1 MKDLLAT
8 IDLYDD
14 DTPSMADGGRIGFY
28 KGEQVVKS
36 HGKQIKDLTEAG
48 ETAVSIAEKLKLKRT
63 TVTNA
68 INAMDKG
75 IAGEEF
81 KLSKPLKDIVKKK
94 GPSTRTDL
102 RFENLTRKENAKIQD
117 VPISDA
123 RAFKTL
129 PNYPNITYTDYRDKK
144 TGKKFRTYG
153 VRIRRQDK
161 NVQTAATTRSGFS
174 NIPTLEEAIKV
185 RDQFR
190 KENPLN
196 IKPADPKKEKITKAT
211 RRDFIESGG
220 GDEAF
225 LRGKKGTGVQKGHAG
240 NIKNPDLKITPSS
253 IIYTPEE
260 INVGMAG
267 QEGAKGAKETFT
279 DLDYKIEVAEN
290 KIKEIK
296 KSNISPK
303 EKRRL
308 LAIQDNLLTDYHF
321 QSGGFKT
328 PTLSDGTVFGE
339 STKKTMSMDPL
350 DLFPDMTEKET
361 KKFVRQYIS
370 EKGTL
375 KPFYQRKVN
384 AAKIEA
390 KKRGVPLNDI
400 LNEFIDVKDI
410 ENIQKSKLFLDNVE
424 LAKQNV
430 KNFDV
435 PAMKRLAAIGC
446 PGKAMGGRIGFFEGQ
461 NLNECAFKGI
471 QRLQTTDVKKLT
483 PGDKANVKAI
493 TKTVQGG
500 RLLKNVLGP
509 GALAF
514 EGLFALPFAAYDFA
528 RGRPG
533 MDTLKSALSLGFL
546 DQKLTDA
553 ELKKIYPE
561 YGAAENLKN
570 IGDRLTNLERLQQ
583 GTRGQRIRSRG
594 KTKIAE
600 DQFKKALQPFL
611 DTGDPEK
618 AYREN
623 IQKSREAE
631 QELQRQYDIRKQG
644 RTMQFDLSDPFMAAG
659 GGIAKEAGDPS
670 GAMLESMNPDSQGLP
685 SLLKRVRNL

>member
-1 MKDLLAT
+1 MRDLLAT

-14 DTPSMADGGRIGFY
+14 DTPGMADGGRIGFK
-28 KGEQVVKS
+28 KGERA
-36 HGKQIKDLTEAG
+36 DLE
-48 ETAVSIAEKLKLKRT
+48 L
-63 TVTNA
+63 
-68 INAMDKG
+68 
-75 IAGEEF
+75 
-81 KLSKPLKDIVKKK
+81 
-94 GPSTRTDL
+94 
-102 RFENLTRKENAKIQD
+102 ENLTRMQNAKEKG
-117 VPISDA
+117 VKTRNASG
-123 RAFKTL
+123 FKAL
-129 PNYPNITYTDYRDKK
+129 PGYDNITYTDFRNKE
-144 TGKKFRTYG
+144 TGEVFRKYN
-153 VRIRRQDK
+153 VRVRVQDK
-161 NVQTAATTRSGFS
+161 NVLKIGTTDDKYK
-174 NIPTLEEAIKV
+174 NIDSLDEALKL
-185 RDQFR
+185 RDEFR
-190 KENPLN
+190 KANPLN
-196 IKPADPKKEKITKAT
+196 IKPLDPEKEKITKAA
-211 RRDFIESGG
+211 RRDFIKAQE

-225 LRGKKGTGVQKGHAG
+225 LRAKEGDSFQKGHAG
-240 NIKNPDLKITPSS
+240 NIENPDLKIKPKD
-253 IIYTPEE
+253 IIYTPTEV
-260 INVGMAG
+260 NVGMAG
-267 QEGAKGAKETFT
+267 QEGTKGAKETFT
-279 DLDYKIEVAEN
+279 DLDFKIRAAEN
-290 KIKEIK
+290 EIK
-296 KSNISPK
+296 KIKRSKKSLP
-303 EKRRL
+303 EKKRL
-308 LAIQDNLLTDYHF
+308 LAIQDKLLTDYHF

-339 STKKTMSMDPL
+339 STRKAMSMDQM

-361 KKFVRQYIS
+361 KKFVRQYIT

-375 KPFYQRKVN
+375 KPFYQRLVN
-384 AAKIEA
+384 SGEISE
-390 KKRGVPLNDI
+390 
-400 LNEFIDVKDI
+400 IDK
-410 ENIQKSKLFLDNVE
+410 ENIRKSKLFLENVE

-435 PAMKRLAAIGC
+435 AAMKRLAAIGC

-514 EGLFALPFAAYDFA
+514 EGLFAAPFAAYDYA

-533 MDTLKSALSLGFL
+533 EDIFKNALTLGLF

-553 ELKKIYPE
+553 ELKKIFPE
-561 YGAAENLKN
+561 YGASANLQK
-570 IGDRLTNLERLQQ
+570 IGDRLSDLERLQK
-583 GTRGQRIRSRG
+583 GTKGQRIRSRG

-623 IQKSREAE
+623 IQKSLEAE
-631 QELQRQYDIRKQG
+631 QELQRQYNIRKQG
-644 RTMQFDLSDPFMAAG
+644 RTTQFDLSDPFMAAG

-685 SLLKRVRNL
+685 SLLKRVKKG